1 MNAFQVYLS
10 KLGLAEKLQLV
21 QQLWD
26 DIASSA
32 EELPVL
38 EWQKQELARRK
49 AAYLRNPGTGSS
61 WEQTKARIRNRCS
74 QNR

>member
-1 MNAFQVYLS
+1 MNAFEVHLS
-10 KLGLAEKLQLV
+10 KLGLAEKQQLV